1 MRLIFDND
9 IKAVEQFCNCN
20 NKIGILDETVELFEL
35 FPSSGIL
42 FRILC
47 LLEERYL
54 LSHPKVALYKN
65 FHSGRV
71 LQFRKN
77 EAKNREN
84 FEKRL
89 K

>member
-1 MRLIFDND
+1 M
-9 IKAVEQFCNCN
+9 
-20 NKIGILDETVELFEL
+20 ELFEL
-35 FPSSGIL
+35 FPSSAIL

-71 LQFRKN
+71 LQLRKT
-77 EAKNREN
+77 EVKKKEN